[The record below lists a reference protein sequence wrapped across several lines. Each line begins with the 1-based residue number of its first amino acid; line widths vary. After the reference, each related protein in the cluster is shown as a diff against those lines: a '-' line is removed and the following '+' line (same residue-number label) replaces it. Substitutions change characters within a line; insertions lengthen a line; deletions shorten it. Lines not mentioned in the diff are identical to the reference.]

1 MNTVNL
7 TFAFQSILKDC
18 DSFTTARLLRHG
30 KTKFD
35 VIEQKIGLKIGEV
48 DITPETE
55 KHENEI
61 ISLVV
66 EYSVDKDQYVA
77 YLGFD
82 DNDGT
87 DNGNVIRT
95 RFAEPAYLYDYEERL

>member
-1 MNTVNL
+1 MDISVNL

-55 KHENEI
+55 KHEHEVI
-61 ISLVV
+61 DLVV

-77 YLGFD
+77 YLDIDD
-82 DNDGT
+82 DNGPS
-87 DNGNVIRT
+87 GNNTIH
-95 RFAEPAYLYDYEERL
+95 FAEPAYLYNYEE